1 MEPLGVCWEEIDPEL
16 PLAPPLCSHL
26 RAPGHTPAFSGPPSH
41 QPVCAGETPGVKGR
55 TSPCCGIPS
64 LRESLHRKNVSYTAE
79 HCTKNFVSAFHLP
92 EIHLPG
98 PAGRR
103 VYRKT
108 LHTHRQTYKQTQ
120 MQQTYAQMQNID
132 TQHMDTQRD
141 YVPKSF
147 LFPGILGLKPTVRA
161 HTHIWV
167 T

>member
-1 MEPLGVCWEEIDPEL
+1 M
-16 PLAPPLCSHL
+16 
-26 RAPGHTPAFSGPPSH
+26 
-41 QPVCAGETPGVKGR
+41 KGR

-64 LRESLHRKNVSYTAE
+64 LHESLHRKNVSYTAE